1 MTAAE
6 PCWAVVTGG
15 GTSGHV
21 LPALAIMDR
30 LVMAGHAPAHLHYV
44 GSRRGIETRLVPPHG
59 YRTTLL
65 DVVGL
70 QRSLAPRNL
79 LFVPKMLRATW
90 QAWRLLGR
98 LRPQVVVNVGGYAS
112 MPATFAARIRRC
124 PVVVVSYD
132 QRPGLASKVAARFA
146 SAVAAAF
153 PDSPLRRARTTGA
166 PIRPE
171 IIAVDRTA
179 DRHAARSALGLP
191 PDRFVLTVFGGSLGA
206 RAINQAVAGLVEAWV
221 DRTDVCVYHV
231 VGERFVHEVPS
242 ERSAA
247 SGIMYHVI
255 GYEDRMPLLFAASDL
270 MLTRAGAS
278 TIAELAATGT
288 PAIVVPWPDAAEN
301 HQLDNARTL
310 SDVGAALLLEQREL
324 DTARLAAMVDAF
336 VADPEALALIG
347 ARAHAEGARHRGD
360 SLIDLIT
367 DVARTDGVARIDR
380 AAR

>member
-1 MTAAE
+1 MTTPA

-30 LVMAGHAPAHLHYV
+30 LVAAGHDASDLYYV
-44 GSRRGIETRLVPPHG
+44 GSKRGIETRLVAPRG

-70 QRSLAPRNL
+70 QRSFTPRNV

-90 QAWRLLGR
+90 QAWRLIGQ
-98 LRPQVVVNVGGYAS
+98 LRPKVLVNVGGYAS
-112 MPATFAARIRRC
+112 MPATFAARLRGC

-146 SAVAAAF
+146 TAVASAF

-171 IIAVDRTA
+171 IIAVDRAA
-179 DRHAARSALGLP
+179 DRRAARLALGLP
-191 PDRFVLTVFGGSLGA
+191 QDRFVLTVFGGSLGA
-206 RAINQAVAGLVEAWV
+206 RVINQAVGGLVEAWA
-221 DRTDVCVYHV
+221 DRSELCVYHV
-231 VGERFVHEVPS
+231 VGERFVSEVPR
-242 ERSAA
+242 ERTDS
-247 SGIMYHVI
+247 SGIMYRVI

-301 HQLDNARTL
+301 HQLGNARTL
-310 SDVGAALLLEQREL
+310 SDVGAAVLLEQREL

-336 VADPEALALIG
+336 LADPEALALIG
-347 ARAHAEGARHRGD
+347 ERAYAEGARHRGD
-360 SLIDLIT
+360 SLIDLIAE
-367 DVARTDGVARIDR
+367 VAR
-380 AAR
+380 